1 MVRGGNKLV
10 FFLIYL
16 VVGGYLINIA
26 LKFYKI
32 PEAITNIEIY
42 IIGFAGL
49 LVILGGINY
58 LRLPTRIHER

>member
-1 MVRGGNKLV
+1 MVRGGNRLL

-26 LKFYKI
+26 LKFYKL
-32 PEAITNIEIY
+32 PAAITSVEIY

-58 LRLPTRIHER
+58 LRVPQKVRRE